1 MLVGFARHGSP
12 LAQHWKIENMNQTLI
27 ESLLVERAG
36 YVNRKLADRVKQV
49 DASLRELGYE
59 HKYLTT
65 IETATAEPV
74 VEVAAKPATRK
85 RASN

>member
-1 MLVGFARHGSP
+1 VGFARHGSP
-12 LAQHWKIENMNQTLI
+12 PAQHWKIENMNQPIIEALLI
-27 ESLLVERAG
+27 ERAG

-49 DASLRELGYE
+49 DACLRELGYE
-59 HKYLTT
+59 NKYMTN

>member
-1 MLVGFARHGSP
+1 MLVGFIGHDNP
-12 LAQHWKIENMNQTLI
+12 PAQHWKIENMNKPIIEALLI
-27 ESLLVERAG
+27 ERAG

-49 DASLRELGYE
+49 DASLRELGYDN
-59 HKYLTT
+59 KYMTD

-74 VEVAAKPATRK
+74 VEMAAKPATRK

>member
-1 MLVGFARHGSP
+1 
-12 LAQHWKIENMNQTLI
+12 MNQAII
-27 ESLLVERAG
+27 EALLAERAG

-49 DASLRELGYE
+49 DDQLIHYGYTA
-59 HKYLTT
+59 KRA
-65 IETATAEPV
+65 ISSVETATAEPV

>member
-1 MLVGFARHGSP
+1 
-12 LAQHWKIENMNQTLI
+12 MNQAII
-27 ESLLVERAG
+27 EALLAERAG

-49 DASLRELGYE
+49 DDQLAHYGYTAKRASAPV
-59 HKYLTT
+59 
-65 IETATAEPV
+65 ETATAEPV